1 MNCPDMERLID
12 FGLGQTV
19 PSELSAHIQSCES
32 CQADLRTIGALAGSS
47 AEDRE
52 MSEEM
57 ISQIVAS
64 LPEPD
69 TPSRLDWAR
78 GIQLCLTWGL
88 GFVTAVVSVFGDGI
102 NRAGQSPNGPS
113 FGRGVRW
120 RLRTG
125 QSSRGAGKGAG
136 YRRALPPEPV

>member
-88 GFVTAVVSVFGDGI
+88 GFVTAVVSVLGTGSIGQVSPQTALLLAVGFGGVCALV
-102 NRAGQSPNGPS
+102 NLRAGLEREPA
-113 FGRGVRW
+113 
-120 RLRTG
+120 TG
-125 QSSRGAGKGAG
+125 GHF
-136 YRRALPPEPV
+136 PPEPV